1 MFVVII
7 SILVVLVIIL
17 VVAAAVVLTLRSS
30 QDDKDD
36 KSDQALAPA
45 APAIPATQTAPAI
58 PATQTA
64 PAIPATQ
71 TAPAAPATPATPAT
85 PAAEAPAEKII
96 WSHLYGKYS
105 TQGYIVSRTKDLP
118 NARSTYVGVTPNAS
132 QCQKWCEEDSD
143 CVGYIHNNNDTGYFS
158 RQCSL
163 LKKNAH

>member
-7 SILVVLVIIL
+7 SILIVLVIIL
-17 VVAAAVVLTLRSS
+17 VVAVAVVLTLRSS
-30 QDDKDD
+30 RADKDA
-36 KSDQALAPA
+36 QAAQTSPAAQAAPA
-45 APAIPATQTAPAI
+45 APAAQA
-58 PATQTA
+58 
-64 PAIPATQ
+64 
-71 TAPAAPATPATPAT
+71 APAAPAAQADK
-85 PAAEAPAEKII
+85 APAEKII

-132 QCQKWCEEDSD
+132 QCQKWCEEDPD